1 MAWNTGMESLLL
13 WMVMFFIFGVLW
25 SYLTPQLMSMQS
37 NLLLSKMR
45 KSVKELEEW
54 ARETRRIA
62 LLSLQ
67 KHGRTKRDL
76 EGELGNFLEFFA
88 IEPVSEDPVGVL
100 QRLDHILDVRKKRF
114 EEAVSR
120 FAPKAG
126 PEEAATLEMVIE
138 GAMASHYLYRTV
150 RHFLLLAEKTK
161 SYQLAM
167 ALQMYMPLFREYAKA
182 YRDATKVF
190 SEGKPIG
197 DGVGALV
204 AAKLFNG
211 AKVKEPVEDTVVG
224 EVEFE
229 GRRLLVV
236 KAKGPGGRV
245 GKPGELISRLV
256 RGRRISRIIMVDAA
270 LKLEGEKSGE
280 VIEGVGAA
288 IGGPPTEKYKIEQVA
303 VKHRIPLDAMV
314 VKESFREAITQMN
327 SRIAKAADE
336 TVERIKRALRERTR
350 KGDRVIVAGIGNTLG
365 IGQGGDLPKEF
376 PPPAKEE
383 EIESNKLFIPV

>member
-1 MAWNTGMESLLL
+1 MPWDAGVDSLLL
-13 WMVMFFIFGVLW
+13 WMLMFFIFGVLW

-37 NLLLSKMR
+37 SLLLSKVR

-54 ARETRRIA
+54 AKETKRIA

-76 EGELGNFLEFFA
+76 EEELGNFLEFFA
-88 IEPVSEDPVGVL
+88 IEPVSEDPVGVI

-114 EEAVSR
+114 EDAVAR
-120 FAPKAG
+120 FAPKAD

-138 GAMASHYLYRTV
+138 GAMATHYLYRIV
-150 RHFLLLAEKTK
+150 RHFLLLAEKTR

-167 ALQMYMPLFREYAKA
+167 AIQMYMPIFKEYAKA

-204 AAKLFNG
+204 AAKLFDG
-211 AKVKEPVEDTVVG
+211 AKVKELVEDTVVG

-229 GRRLLVV
+229 GRKLLVV

-245 GKPGELISRLV
+245 GKPGELISKLV
-256 RGRRISRIIMVDAA
+256 KKRKIARIIMVDAA

-303 VKHRIPLDAMV
+303 VKHRIPLDAIV
-314 VKESFREAITQMN
+314 IKESFREAITQMN

-336 TVERIKRALRERTR
+336 TVERVKRAVRERT
-350 KGDRVIVAGIGNTLG
+350 KPGDWVIVAGIGNTIG
-365 IGQGGDLPKEF
+365 IGQGKDLPKDF
-376 PPPAKEE
+376 PPPTKEE